1 MMDFSQLNK
10 KFAQNFNAQKAIL
23 KKLLQGKAVNCSSC
37 NKPLSVKLNEKEAE
51 FLVSCKTGCTQLT
64 LEID

>member
-23 KKLLQGKAVNCSSC
+23 KKLLQGKAR
-37 NKPLSVKLNEKEAE
+37 
-51 FLVSCKTGCTQLT
+51 QLT
-64 LEID
+64 VLVVTNLLV